1 MPLGRAKGDLPR
13 TPFGR
18 SSQNTPSTRF
28 ISRLLIGPCFTL
40 KDAMSSANT
49 PLKVMLVEDHLSF
62 RQALAYLLSDDPEL
76 EVAAQAASVAE
87 AREVLDGGDLDGG
100 LDVALLDLALP
111 DGDGRDLIGDLRRS
125 SPGIRI
131 MVLSA
136 TVWSED
142 VEDVLRAGAEEVRD
156 KIMSYWSLAEEVR
169 RLGGGR

>member
-1 MPLGRAKGDLPR
+1 
-13 TPFGR
+13 
-18 SSQNTPSTRF
+18 
-28 ISRLLIGPCFTL
+28 
-40 KDAMSSANT
+40 MSSAADT

-62 RQALAYLLSDDPEL
+62 RQALAYLLSDDPQL

-87 AREVLDGGDLDGG
+87 AREVLDGGQLDGG
-100 LDVALLDLALP
+100 LDVAVLDLALP

-142 VEDVLRAGAEEVRD
+142 VEEILRAGADEVRD
-156 KIMSYWSLAEEVR
+156 KMTSYWGLAEEVR

>member
-1 MPLGRAKGDLPR
+1 MSEAA
-13 TPFGR
+13 
-18 SSQNTPSTRF
+18 NT
-28 ISRLLIGPCFTL
+28 
-40 KDAMSSANT
+40 T

-76 EVAAQAASVAE
+76 EVAAQAGSVAE
-87 AREVLDGGDLDGG
+87 ARELLDGGDLDGD
-100 LDVALLDLALP
+100 LDVAVLDLALP

-125 SPGIRI
+125 YPGIRI

-142 VEDVLRAGAEEVRD
+142 VEDVLGAGADEVRD
-156 KIMSYWSLAEEVR
+156 KMMSYWSLAEEVR

>member
-1 MPLGRAKGDLPR
+1 
-13 TPFGR
+13 
-18 SSQNTPSTRF
+18 
-28 ISRLLIGPCFTL
+28 
-40 KDAMSSANT
+40 MSSANT

-62 RQALAYLLSDDPEL
+62 RQALVYLLSDDPEL
-76 EVAAQAASVAE
+76 EVAAQAASLAE

-100 LDVALLDLALP
+100 LDVALSDLALP

-142 VEDVLRAGAEEVRD
+142 VEEIRGAGADEVRD

>member
-1 MPLGRAKGDLPR
+1 ML
-13 TPFGR
+13 
-18 SSQNTPSTRF
+18 
-28 ISRLLIGPCFTL
+28 
-40 KDAMSSANT
+40 SA
-49 PLKVMLVEDHLSF
+49 
-62 RQALAYLLSDDPEL
+62 DPEL

-136 TVWSED
+136 SVWSEH
-142 VEDVLRAGAEEVRD
+142 VEDVLRAGADAVRD
-156 KIMSYWSLAEEVR
+156 KMMSYWSIAEEVR

>member
-1 MPLGRAKGDLPR
+1 
-13 TPFGR
+13 
-18 SSQNTPSTRF
+18 
-28 ISRLLIGPCFTL
+28 
-40 KDAMSSANT
+40 MSAAANNK

-62 RQALAYLLSDDPEL
+62 RQALAYLLSDDPGL
-76 EVAAQAASVAE
+76 EVAAQAGSVAE

-100 LDVALLDLALP
+100 LDVAVLDLTLP

-136 TVWSED
+136 SVWSED
-142 VEDVLRAGAEEVRD
+142 VEDILGAGAEEVRD
-156 KIMSYWSLAEEVR
+156 KMMSYWSIAEEVR